1 MATNRLTKI
10 YTKTGDTGETSI
22 ANNVRVRKV
31 DAIMEAIGA
40 VDEANSAIGMIY
52 RTDITDMI
60 QNDLFNLG
68 AQLAGS
74 KTIGIKPERI
84 EWLETIIDDY
94 NEYLEPLTSFI
105 LPTGPVH
112 NARAIVRR
120 AERSVWLAYELA
132 DEENPHVDILIPQY
146 LNRLSDLLFVMAR
159 YYNLEKL
166 WDIGRN

>member
-1 MATNRLTKI
+1 MVRLTKI
-10 YTKTGDTGETSI
+10 YTRTGDNGTTAV
-22 ANNVRVRKV
+22 ANNVRVKKI
-31 DAIMEAIGA
+31 DPIMEAIGA

-74 KTIGIKPERI
+74 KTICIKPERI
-84 EWLETIIDDY
+84 EWLELIIDDY
-94 NEYLEPLTSFI
+94 NEQLEPLTSFI

-112 NARAIVRR
+112 NARAVVRR
-120 AERSVWLAYELA
+120 AERSVWLAHE
-132 DEENPHVDILIPQY
+132 VDNSIDLVIPQY

-166 WDIGRN
+166 WNIARN

>member
-10 YTKTGDTGETSI
+10 YTRTGDTGETSI
-22 ANNVRVRKV
+22 ANNIRVRKI

-132 DEENPHVDILIPQY
+132 DEENPHVDIVIPQY

>member
-1 MATNRLTKI
+1 MTKNRLTKI
-10 YTKTGDTGETSI
+10 YTRTGDTGETSI
-22 ANNVRVRKV
+22 ANNVRVRKI

-74 KTIGIKPERI
+74 KTIGIKPERV

>member
-1 MATNRLTKI
+1 MTKNRLTKI

>member
-10 YTKTGDTGETSI
+10 YTRTGDTGETSI
-22 ANNVRVRKV
+22 ANNIRVRKI